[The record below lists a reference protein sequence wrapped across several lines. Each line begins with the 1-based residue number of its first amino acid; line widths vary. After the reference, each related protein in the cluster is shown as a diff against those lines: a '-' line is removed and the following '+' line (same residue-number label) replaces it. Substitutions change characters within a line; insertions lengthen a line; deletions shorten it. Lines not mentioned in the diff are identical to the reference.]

1 MVGVGVAK
9 RTIRGVGL
17 AYSSHVARPFWH
29 VWHMRSVGC
38 VEAVL
43 WRVFWVSALQGQRG
57 GISASPSLRARV
69 AEGAFFRSTRVCG
82 VVVSLHRQQRLG
94 KGRLLRICVY
104 LFVYQCDK
112 AK

>member
-9 RTIRGVGL
+9 RTIRGGVVGL

-29 VWHMRSVGC
+29 VWHGRSVGC

-82 VVVSLHRQQRLG
+82 GGSFFAQAAAPREGAVIKDLRLSVCISM
-94 KGRLLRICVY
+94 R
-104 LFVYQCDK
+104 
-112 AK
+112 

>member
-1 MVGVGVAK
+1 MADGWGWSSETHYQGV
-9 RTIRGVGL
+9 VGL

-29 VWHMRSVGC
+29 VWRMRSVGC
-38 VEAVL
+38 VEACVL
-43 WRVFWVSALQGQRG
+43 GVRPTGA
-57 GISASPSLRARV
+57 ARV